1 MSRNCGLES
10 FQSVVPQLAL
20 VSIITVPPLR
30 VRQRHRERFVFVGF
44 FSSHFLG
51 LD

>member
-30 VRQRHRERFVFVGF
+30 VRQRSLRDRDIERD
-44 FSSHFLG
+44 LC
-51 LD
+51 L